1 MTEDIDYVSL
11 LDVAKMNLNE
21 RINET
26 MRLYKEQKD
35 SSKKKELINL
45 LNDRQIIFLFD
56 KETIRK
62 YLI

>member
-35 SSKKKELINL
+35 SSKKKYLINL
-45 LNDRQIIFLFD
+45 LNDRQNIFLFD

>member
-35 SSKKKELINL
+35 SSQKKELINL
-45 LNDRQIIFLFD
+45 LNDRQNIFLFD

>member
-35 SSKKKELINL
+35 SSKKEELINL
-45 LNDRQIIFLFD
+45 LNDRQNIFLFD

>member
-45 LNDRQIIFLFD
+45 LDDRQNIFLFD

>member
-1 MTEDIDYVSL
+1 MTEDIDYISL

-45 LNDRQIIFLFD
+45 LNDRQNIFLFD

>member
-21 RINET
+21 RVNET

-45 LNDRQIIFLFD
+45 LNDRQNIFLFD

>member
-26 MRLYKEQKD
+26 MRLYEEQKD
-35 SSKKKELINL
+35 SSKKEELINL
-45 LNDRQIIFLFD
+45 LNDRQNIFLFD

>member
-35 SSKKKELINL
+35 SSQKKELINL
-45 LNDRQIIFLFD
+45 LNDSLVL
-56 KETIRK
+56 
-62 YLI
+62 YPLSLSS

>member
-21 RINET
+21 KINET

-45 LNDRQIIFLFD
+45 LNDRQNIFLFD

>member
-35 SSKKKELINL
+35 SSKRRN
-45 LNDRQIIFLFD
+45 
-56 KETIRK
+56 
-62 YLI
+62 

>member
-11 LDVAKMNLNE
+11 LDVAKLNLNE

-45 LNDRQIIFLFD
+45 LNDRQNIFLFD

>member
-35 SSKKKELINL
+35 SAKKKELINL
-45 LNDRQIIFLFD
+45 LNDRQNIFLFD

>member
-26 MRLYKEQKD
+26 MILYKEQKD

-45 LNDRQIIFLFD
+45 LNDRQNIFLFD

>member
-45 LNDRQIIFLFD
+45 LNDRQNIFLFD

>member
-26 MRLYKEQKD
+26 MRLYKEQND

-45 LNDRQIIFLFD
+45 LNDRQNIFLFD

>member
-35 SSKKKELINL
+35 SSQKKELINL
-45 LNDRQIIFLFD
+45 LNDRQNIFLFD

-62 YLI
+62 YLK

>member
-26 MRLYKEQKD
+26 MRLYEEQKD
-35 SSKKKELINL
+35 SSKKEDLINL
-45 LNDRQIIFLFD
+45 LNDRQNIFLFD

>member
-35 SSKKKELINL
+35 SSKKKKLINL
-45 LNDRQIIFLFD
+45 LNDRQNIFLFD